1 MLQKTSSVYKQSLCD
16 NTSNHKKRRKKNCR
30 KMSGL
35 INIWTT
41 EFSKLL
47 NRESAK
53 SISAKG
59 SNQKC
64 ELIGEKFEIMKLPI
78 LQNYYYSDAS
88 ISMIV
93 HCVSP

>member
-1 MLQKTSSVYKQSLCD
+1 
-16 NTSNHKKRRKKNCR
+16 
-30 KMSGL
+30 MSGL

-59 SNQKC
+59 SNQKS

>member
-1 MLQKTSSVYKQSLCD
+1 
-16 NTSNHKKRRKKNCR
+16 
-30 KMSGL
+30 MSGL

-59 SNQKC
+59 SNQKS

-88 ISMIV
+88 ISMIF